1 MTETVRHLCEEVEA
15 RGGNTV
21 ELHLSAVR
29 ELLDMIDYLRLQVVE
44 LEKEVWLC
52 IDHLRLQ
59 AVKLEK
65 EVSK

>member
-1 MTETVRHLCEEVEA
+1 VKYMTETVRHLCEEVEA

-44 LEKEVWLC
+44 LEKEV
-52 IDHLRLQ
+52 
-59 AVKLEK
+59 
-65 EVSK
+65 SK